1 MTTLTA
7 KHQQAITLLA
17 SGKSQRQTAKA
28 VAVSPQTIT
37 AWMKLDAFQKG
48 LDGLLSTVEA
58 ESTQLLRSQRLKAVD
73 ALTDLLDSKTPAVK
87 LAAAKTVL
95 ELTSKSAP
103 ATALDT
109 RFTAI
114 MTLLQGAPT
123 P

>member
-48 LDGLLSTVEA
+48 LEG
-58 ESTQLLRSQRLKAVD
+58 K
-73 ALTDLLDSKTPAVK
+73 P
-87 LAAAKTVL
+87 
-95 ELTSKSAP
+95 
-103 ATALDT
+103 
-109 RFTAI
+109 
-114 MTLLQGAPT
+114 G
-123 P
+123 